1 MLCQEITVT
10 FYSNMNTLVPMHLC
24 VQIAVH
30 FMPMLLYHSHKP
42 GPLAQFLAVV
52 LTAV

>member
-1 MLCQEITVT
+1 MT

-24 VQIAVH
+24 VQMDVH
-30 FMPMLLYHSHKP
+30 LMPVWLYYSYKP

-52 LTAV
+52 FTVV